1 MNKIDWEKVDIHLQV
16 DKTGFIEEETE
27 DSLITLDFT
36 WYVESYL
43 DDWFKVAVSF
53 DAIYTYD
60 KDTGNFYSCP
70 STHVQ
75 DILSERIEMDVNEA
89 SSYLGL
95 DSYHEDKYLDFD

>member
-1 MNKIDWEKVDIHLQV
+1 MNDIDWEKVDIYLHA

-27 DSLITLDFT
+27 DSIITLDFT
-36 WYVESYL
+36 WYVESCI

-75 DILSERIEMDVNEA
+75 QTLTERIEYDVNEA
-89 SSYLGL
+89 AGYLGL
-95 DSYHEDKYLDFD
+95 DNYHEDKYLDFD